1 MKYLQ
6 SRKQFLLMHNWKK
19 LLIASHYL
27 NNRTQKLDS
36 RNYGCFANSV
46 LFSKLTLKLRVRFFG
61 QVEIF
66 SGKKTFDKTCPTGK
80 LSKMLISTTEII
92 LILHITLCLS
102 PVYSIYFI

>member
-6 SRKQFLLMHNWKK
+6 SKNQFWLMNDWKK

-36 RNYGCFANSV
+36 QNYAYFANSV
-46 LFSKLTLKLRVRFFG
+46 LFSKLTLKLRVLFFR

-66 SGKKTFDKTCPTGK
+66 SGK
-80 LSKMLISTTEII
+80 
-92 LILHITLCLS
+92 
-102 PVYSIYFI
+102 

>member
-6 SRKQFLLMHNWKK
+6 SKNQFLLMHDWKK

-36 RNYGCFANSV
+36 RNHACFANSV
-46 LFSKLTLKLRVRFFG
+46 LFSKLTLKLRVLFFR

-66 SGKKTFDKTCPTGK
+66 SGK
-80 LSKMLISTTEII
+80 
-92 LILHITLCLS
+92 
-102 PVYSIYFI
+102 

>member
-6 SRKQFLLMHNWKK
+6 SKNQSLFMHDWKK

-36 RNYGCFANSV
+36 RNYAYFANSV
-46 LFSKLTLKLRVRFFG
+46 LFSKLTLTLRVPFFR

-66 SGKKTFDKTCPTGK
+66 SLK
-80 LSKMLISTTEII
+80 
-92 LILHITLCLS
+92 
-102 PVYSIYFI
+102 